1 MLSSMSAFTLFH
13 VALSLVGIVAGL
25 LVMAGLLQ
33 SRHLSGW
40 TALFLVTTAATTV
53 TGFLFPFRGFT
64 PALGVGV
71 VSSVVL
77 AATAY
82 ALYARRLAG
91 RWRGTYVLGATVSLY
106 LNVFV
111 LVVPLF
117 DKVPGLHAP
126 APTQPEP
133 PFAIAQGIVLVLFVA
148 VGFVAVR
155 GFHPV
160 ELPVDAHAA

>member
-13 VALSLVGIVAGL
+13 VVLSLVGIVAGL
-25 LVMAGLLQ
+25 VVMAGLLR
-33 SRHLSGW
+33 SRRLPGW
-40 TALFLVTTAATTV
+40 TTLFLATTAATTA

-64 PALGVGV
+64 PALGVGA
-71 VSSVVL
+71 VSAVVL
-77 AATAY
+77 ATTAY

-111 LVVPLF
+111 LVVQLF
-117 DKVPGLHAP
+117 DKVPGLHAL
-126 APTQPEP
+126 ALTQQEP
-133 PFAIAQGIVLVLFVA
+133 PFAIAQGVVLVLFA
-148 VGFVAVR
+148 AMGFIAVR

-160 ELPVDAHAA
+160 VLPMDAHAT